1 MVQTKFVKNYS
12 YGLLDYIGKGFSSEV
27 FKGKNDSTGEIVAI
41 RVIDMHKIKN
51 EVQMFLLKN
60 ETEVIPKLNS
70 KNVLKSL
77 EILST

>member
-60 ETEVIPKLNS
+60 ETEVIPKFNS